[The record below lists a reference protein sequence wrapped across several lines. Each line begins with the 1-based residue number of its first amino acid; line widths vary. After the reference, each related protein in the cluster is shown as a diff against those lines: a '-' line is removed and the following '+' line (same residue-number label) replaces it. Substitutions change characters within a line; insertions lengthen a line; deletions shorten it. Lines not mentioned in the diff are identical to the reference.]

1 MIATSQTA
9 AELLAEL
16 AAAGVTARV
25 DGRSRLHLAG
35 PLTDDLLQ
43 RAKAHKPELVQAVRL
58 SRCDRCGSTV
68 FKDTKIHDARST
80 RRDCAQCGRT
90 AGFPRWYGLST
101 TKATKASE
109 RAIAGGHGSLKRC
122 GELAVSRLC
131 ERERDT
137 TYLNTPQ

>member
-16 AAAGVTARV
+16 TAAGVTARV
-25 DGRSRLHLAG
+25 DGRSRLHLVG

-58 SRCDRCGSTV
+58 SRCERCGSTDFIDV
-68 FKDTKIHDARST
+68 PIHAGEST
-80 RRDCAQCGRT
+80 RRDCRKCGRT

-101 TKATKASE
+101 TKASE
-109 RAIAGGHGSLKRC
+109 TAIAEGHGSLAGC
-122 GELAVSRLC
+122 ADPAVPTVC
-131 ERERDT
+131 ECKT
-137 TYLNTPQ
+137 

>member
-16 AAAGVTARV
+16 TAAGVTARV

-58 SRCDRCGSTV
+58 SRCDRCGSTEFV
-68 FKDTKIHDARST
+68 DLPIHGGEST
-80 RRDCAQCGRT
+80 RRDCKRCHRML
-90 AGFPRWYGLST
+90 GFPVWYG
-101 TKATKASE
+101 KSE
-109 RAIAGGHGSLKRC
+109 QAR
-122 GELAVSRLC
+122 
-131 ERERDT
+131 RERVERLLRT
-137 TYLNTPQ
+137 VPKIKRAANYHTPQSVGPVSVFSI